1 MSLVSI
7 HSNERRKMED
17 IIKVCAL
24 GGLDENG
31 RDCYVIEINNDIF
44 VLDAGLA
51 LPDKTIPGV
60 DYLLANAAYIINN
73 KDRVRAYIMTHAHD
87 ENMGAL
93 KYFYDD
99 APAPII
105 CTRFTK
111 HVIETQFNFNKIN
124 MPLDFHVIP
133 PSCELVIAGRK
144 FHFFQTSHNAAYS
157 FGVAI
162 ETSKGN
168 IVYTSDFIVDY
179 SVKNPAYI
187 FDLKALS
194 VLSEKPTFLLMSESK
209 GATGEGYCAPRHRVT
224 PLIEKYFKNANKR
237 IFIDCFWQNFI
248 RISEII
254 DLCIE
259 NNKKIFFYNDFT
271 RQIMKMLMEFDPNRI
286 PQSLI
291 VNKEDLLR
299 VREQELVILML
310 GEGEELYQEL
320 IKIADGTNEDKRI
333 RLNKRDIFINAALAT
348 PTLETIATRSIDYL
362 YRTGCEVVW
371 IKKNQITAMHP
382 RQDDLKFFLSVLK
395 PRYYLPVRGNFIN
408 LMANAKLALSMGI
421 GLNHTNVFILDN
433 GMQLCFNEMG
443 RPSIVPN
450 NPAIMPTHPILVD
463 GRGVSTSVSENII
476 ADRRQLSVD
485 GVVVIALTVSLS
497 EKRIVAGPDC
507 QMRGFVYV
515 KEAEPLLKSIANIFV
530 DEIMTALSVDKTDFE
545 EVKTNAQERIHR
557 FIKRENGREP
567 MIIPIVVVK
576 D

>member
-1 MSLVSI
+1 
-7 HSNERRKMED
+7 MED
-17 IIKVCAL
+17 IIKVSAL

-44 VLDAGLA
+44 VIDAGLA

-60 DYLLANAAYIINN
+60 DYLLANAQYLINN
-73 KDRVRAYIMTHAHD
+73 KDRIRAYIMTHAHD

-99 APAPII
+99 APAPIY

-111 HVIETQFNFNKIN
+111 HVIETQFNFNTLRI
-124 MPLDFHVIP
+124 PLEFEVVP
-133 PSCELVIAGRK
+133 PSSSQKIAGRNV
-144 FHFFQTSHNAAYS
+144 HFFQTSHNAAYS

-162 ETSKGN
+162 ETTKGN
-168 IVYTSDFIVDY
+168 IVFTSDFIVDY
-179 SVKNPAYI
+179 SVKTPAYI
-187 FDLKALS
+187 FDMKALS
-194 VLSEKPTFLLMSESK
+194 ILSEKPTFLLMSESK
-209 GATGEGYCAPRHRVT
+209 GANYEGYCSPRHRVT
-224 PLIEKYFKNANKR
+224 PLIEKYFKTNRR
-237 IFIDCFWQNFI
+237 IFIDCFWQNFF

-259 NNKKIFFYNDFT
+259 NNKKLFFYNDFT
-271 RQIMKMLMEFDPNRI
+271 RRIMKMLMDFNPTRL
-286 PQSLI
+286 PAS
-291 VNKEDLLR
+291 VVVGKEDLLR

-310 GEGEELYQEL
+310 GRGEELYQEL
-320 IKIADGTNEDKRI
+320 INIADGTNEDKRV
-333 RLNKRDIFINAALAT
+333 RLNHRDIFINAALPT

-362 YRTGCEVVW
+362 YRTGADVVW

-433 GMQLCFNEMG
+433 GMQLCFNELG
-443 RPSIVPN
+443 RPSILPN

-463 GRGVSTSVSENII
+463 GSGVSTNVAENIVN
-476 ADRRQLSVD
+476 DRRQLSVD
-485 GVVVIALTVSLS
+485 GVVVIAVTVSLT
-497 EKRIVAGPDC
+497 EKRIIAGPDC

-530 DEIMTALSVDKTDFE
+530 DEVTTALSVNNINLED
-545 EVKTNAQERIHR
+545 VKANAQERIRR

-567 MIIPIVVVK
+567 MIIPIIVTK
-576 D
+576 

>member
-1 MSLVSI
+1 
-7 HSNERRKMED
+7 MED
-17 IIKVCAL
+17 IIKVSAL

-44 VLDAGLA
+44 VIDAGLA

-60 DYLLANAAYIINN
+60 DYLLANAQYLINN
-73 KDRVRAYIMTHAHD
+73 KDRVKAYIMTHAHD

-111 HVIETQFNFNKIN
+111 HVIETQFNFNTLRI
-124 MPLDFHVIP
+124 PLEFKVIP
-133 PSCELVIAGRK
+133 PTSALEIAGRK

-179 SVKNPAYI
+179 SVKTPAYI
-187 FDLKALS
+187 FDMKALS
-194 VLSEKPTFLLMSESK
+194 VLSERPTFLLMSESK
-209 GATGEGYCAPRHRVT
+209 GANHEGYCSPHHRVT
-224 PLIEKYFKNANKR
+224 PLIEKYFSNANKR
-237 IFIDCFWQNFI
+237 IFIDCFWQNFF

-271 RQIMKMLMEFDPNRI
+271 RTIMKMLMEFNPSRI
-286 PQSLI
+286 PVDII
-291 VNKEDLLR
+291 VSKEDLLR

-310 GEGEELYQEL
+310 GKGEELYQEL
-320 IKIADGTNEDKRI
+320 IRVVDGTNEDKRI
-333 RLNKRDIFINAALAT
+333 RLTKRDIFINAGLPT

-362 YRTGCEVVW
+362 YRTGAEVVW

-433 GMQLCFNEMG
+433 GMQLCFNELG
-443 RPSIVPN
+443 RPSILPN

-463 GRGVSTSVSENII
+463 GSGVSTNVAENIVN
-476 ADRRQLSVD
+476 DRRQLSVD
-485 GVVVIALTVSLS
+485 GVVVIAVTVSLE
-497 EKRIVAGPDC
+497 EKRIIAGPDC

-515 KEAEPLLKSIANIFV
+515 KEAEPLLKSVANIFV
-530 DEIMTALSVDKTDFE
+530 DEVTTALSVNNTNFE
-545 EVKTNAQERIHR
+545 EIKANAQERIRR

-567 MIIPIVVVK
+567 MIIPIIVTR
-576 D
+576 

>member
-1 MSLVSI
+1 
-7 HSNERRKMED
+7 MED
-17 IIKVCAL
+17 IIKVSAL

-44 VLDAGLA
+44 VIDAGLA

-60 DYLLANAAYIINN
+60 DYLLANAQYLINN

-99 APAPII
+99 APAPIY

-111 HVIETQFNFNKIN
+111 HVIETQFNFNELRI
-124 MPLDFHVIP
+124 PLEFKVVP
-133 PSCELVIAGRK
+133 PTSNVEIAGRK
-144 FHFFQTSHNAAYS
+144 VHFFQTSHNAAYS

-179 SVKNPAYI
+179 SVKTPAYI
-187 FDLKALS
+187 FDIKALS
-194 VLSEKPTFLLMSESK
+194 ILSEKPTFLLMSESK
-209 GATGEGYCAPRHRVT
+209 GANQEGYCAPRHRVT
-224 PLIEKYFKNANKR
+224 PLIERYFSSANKR
-237 IFIDCFWQNFI
+237 IFIDCFWQNFF

-271 RQIMKMLMEFDPNRI
+271 RTIMKMLMEFNPNRV
-286 PQSLI
+286 PQSI
-291 VNKEDLLR
+291 VVNKEDLLR

-310 GEGEELYQEL
+310 GRGEDLYEEL

-333 RLNKRDIFINAALAT
+333 RLNKRDIFINAGLPT
-348 PTLETIATRSIDYL
+348 PTLETVATRSIDYL
-362 YRTGCEVVW
+362 YRTGAEVVW

-395 PRYYLPVRGNFIN
+395 PRYYLPVRGNFVN

-433 GMQLCFNEMG
+433 GMQLCFNELG

-450 NPAIMPTHPILVD
+450 NPATMPTHPILVD
-463 GRGVSTSVSENII
+463 GSGVSTSVAENIVD
-476 ADRRQLSVD
+476 DRRQLSVD
-485 GVVVIALTVSLS
+485 GVVVIALTVSVA
-497 EKRIVAGPDC
+497 EKRIIAGPDC

-530 DEIMTALSVDKTDFE
+530 DEVTTALSVNKTNFE
-545 EVKTNAQERIHR
+545 EIKATAQERIRR

-567 MIIPIVVVK
+567 MIIPIIVEK
-576 D
+576 

>member
-1 MSLVSI
+1 
-7 HSNERRKMED
+7 MED
-17 IIKVCAL
+17 IIKVSAL

-44 VLDAGLA
+44 VIDAGLA

-60 DYLLANAAYIINN
+60 DYLLANAQYLINN
-73 KDRVRAYIMTHAHD
+73 KDRVKAYIMTHAHD

-111 HVIETQFNFNKIN
+111 HVIETQFNFNTLRI
-124 MPLDFHVIP
+124 PLEFKVIP
-133 PSCELVIAGRK
+133 PTSALEIAGRK

-179 SVKNPAYI
+179 SVKIPAYI
-187 FDLKALS
+187 FDMKALS
-194 VLSEKPTFLLMSESK
+194 VLSERPTFLLMSESK
-209 GATGEGYCAPRHRVT
+209 GANHEGYCSPHHRVT
-224 PLIEKYFKNANKR
+224 PLIEKYFSNANKR
-237 IFIDCFWQNFI
+237 IFIDCFWQNFF

-271 RQIMKMLMEFDPNRI
+271 RTIMKMLMEFNPSRI
-286 PQSLI
+286 PVDMI
-291 VNKEDLLR
+291 VGKEDLLR

-310 GEGEELYQEL
+310 GKGEELYQEL
-320 IKIADGTNEDKRI
+320 IRVVDGTNEDKRI
-333 RLNKRDIFINAALAT
+333 RLTKRDIFINAGLPT

-362 YRTGCEVVW
+362 YRTGAEVVW

-433 GMQLCFNEMG
+433 GMQLCFNELG
-443 RPSIVPN
+443 RPSILPN

-463 GRGVSTSVSENII
+463 GSGVSTNVAENIVN
-476 ADRRQLSVD
+476 DRRQLSVD
-485 GVVVIALTVSLS
+485 GVVVIAVTVSLE
-497 EKRIVAGPDC
+497 EKRIIAGPDC

-515 KEAEPLLKSIANIFV
+515 KEAEPLLKSVANIFV
-530 DEIMTALSVDKTDFE
+530 DEVTTALSVNNTNFE
-545 EVKTNAQERIHR
+545 EIKANAQERIHR

-567 MIIPIVVVK
+567 MIIPIIVTR
-576 D
+576 

>member
-1 MSLVSI
+1 
-7 HSNERRKMED
+7 MED
-17 IIKVCAL
+17 IIKVSAL

-44 VLDAGLA
+44 VIDAGLA

-60 DYLLANAAYIINN
+60 DYLLANAQYLINN
-73 KDRVRAYIMTHAHD
+73 KDRVKAYIMTHAHD

-111 HVIETQFNFNKIN
+111 HVIETQFNFNTLRI
-124 MPLDFHVIP
+124 PLEFKVIP
-133 PSCELVIAGRK
+133 PTSALEIAGRK

-179 SVKNPAYI
+179 SVKIPAYI
-187 FDLKALS
+187 FDMKALS
-194 VLSEKPTFLLMSESK
+194 VLSERPTFLLMSESK
-209 GATGEGYCAPRHRVT
+209 GANHEGYCSPHHRVT
-224 PLIEKYFKNANKR
+224 PLIEKYFSNANKR
-237 IFIDCFWQNFI
+237 IFIDCFWQNFF

-271 RQIMKMLMEFDPNRI
+271 RTIMKMLMEFNPSRI
-286 PQSLI
+286 P
-291 VNKEDLLR
+291 VDMVVGKEDLLR

-310 GEGEELYQEL
+310 GKGEELYQEL
-320 IKIADGTNEDKRI
+320 IRVVDGTNEDKRI
-333 RLNKRDIFINAALAT
+333 RLTKRDIFINAGLPT

-362 YRTGCEVVW
+362 YRTGAEVVW

-433 GMQLCFNEMG
+433 GMQLCFNELG
-443 RPSIVPN
+443 RPSILPN

-463 GRGVSTSVSENII
+463 GSGVSTNVAENIVN
-476 ADRRQLSVD
+476 DRRQLSVD
-485 GVVVIALTVSLS
+485 GVVVIAVTVSLE
-497 EKRIVAGPDC
+497 EKRIIAGPDC

-515 KEAEPLLKSIANIFV
+515 KEAEPLLKSVANIFV
-530 DEIMTALSVDKTDFE
+530 DEVTTALSVNNTDFE
-545 EVKTNAQERIHR
+545 EIKANAQERIRR

-567 MIIPIVVVK
+567 MIIPIIVTR
-576 D
+576 

>member
-1 MSLVSI
+1 
-7 HSNERRKMED
+7 MED
-17 IIKVCAL
+17 IIRVSAL

-31 RDCYVIEINNDIF
+31 RDCYVIEINQDIF

-60 DYLLANAAYIINN
+60 DYLLANAQYIINN

-99 APAPII
+99 APAPIY
-105 CTRFTK
+105 CTSFTK
-111 HVIETQFNFNKIN
+111 HVIETQFNFHKLKLA
-124 MPLDFHVIP
+124 LDFHIIP
-133 PSCELVIAGRK
+133 PTSDLVIAGRK
-144 FHFFQTSHNAAYS
+144 FHFFQTCHNAAYS

-179 SVKNPAYI
+179 SVKYPGYI
-187 FDLKALS
+187 FDIKALS
-194 VLSEKPTFLLMSESK
+194 ALSEKPTFLLMSESK
-209 GATGEGYCAPRHRVT
+209 GATHEGYCSPRHRVY
-224 PLIEKYFKNANKR
+224 PLIEKYFKENRR
-237 IFIDCFWQNFI
+237 IFVDCFWQNFF

-254 DLCIE
+254 NLCIE
-259 NNKKIFFYNDFT
+259 NNKKLFFYNDFT
-271 RQIMKMLMEFDPNRI
+271 RNIMQGLMSFDPSRI
-286 PQSLI
+286 PQSMI

-310 GEGEELYQEL
+310 GDGEELYEEL
-320 IKIADGTNEDKRI
+320 IKIADGNNEDKRI
-333 RLNKRDIFINAALAT
+333 HLNKRDIFINAALAT

-362 YRTGCEVVW
+362 YRTGADVVW
-371 IKKNQITAMHP
+371 IKKNQLTAMHP
-382 RQDDLKFFLSVLK
+382 SQDDLKFFLSVLK
-395 PRYYLPVRGNFIN
+395 PKYYLPVRGNFIN

-433 GMQLCFNEMG
+433 GMQLVFNETG
-443 RPSIVPN
+443 RPSILPN
-450 NPAIMPTHPILVD
+450 NPGIMPTHPILVD
-463 GRGVSTSVSENII
+463 GRGLSTNVSENII
-476 ADRRQLSVD
+476 SDRRQLSVD

-497 EKRIVAGPDC
+497 EKRVIAGPDC

-530 DEIMTALSVDKTDFE
+530 DEIVTALSIDNHNFD
-545 EVKTNAQERIHR
+545 EVKANAQERIRR

-567 MIIPIVVVK
+567 MIIPIIVVK
-576 D
+576 E

>member
-1 MSLVSI
+1 
-7 HSNERRKMED
+7 MED
-17 IIKVCAL
+17 IIKVSAL

-44 VLDAGLA
+44 VIDAGLA

-60 DYLLANAAYIINN
+60 DYLLANAQYLINN
-73 KDRVRAYIMTHAHD
+73 KDRVKAYIMTHAHD

-111 HVIETQFNFNKIN
+111 HVIETQFNFNTLRI
-124 MPLDFHVIP
+124 PLEFKVIP
-133 PSCELVIAGRK
+133 PTSALEIAGRK

-179 SVKNPAYI
+179 SVKIPAYI
-187 FDLKALS
+187 FDMKALS
-194 VLSEKPTFLLMSESK
+194 VLSERPTFLLMSESK
-209 GATGEGYCAPRHRVT
+209 GANHEGYCSPHHRVT
-224 PLIEKYFKNANKR
+224 PLIEKYFSNANKR
-237 IFIDCFWQNFI
+237 IFIDCFWQNFF

-271 RQIMKMLMEFDPNRI
+271 RTIMKMLMEFNPSRI
-286 PQSLI
+286 P
-291 VNKEDLLR
+291 VDMVVGKEDLLR

-310 GEGEELYQEL
+310 GKGEELYQEL
-320 IKIADGTNEDKRI
+320 IRVVDGTNEDKRI
-333 RLNKRDIFINAALAT
+333 RLTKRDIFINAGLPT

-362 YRTGCEVVW
+362 YRTGAEVVW

-433 GMQLCFNEMG
+433 GMQLCFNELG
-443 RPSIVPN
+443 RPSILPN

-463 GRGVSTSVSENII
+463 GSGVSTNVAENIVN
-476 ADRRQLSVD
+476 DRRQLSVD
-485 GVVVIALTVSLS
+485 GVVVIAVTVSIE
-497 EKRIVAGPDC
+497 EKRIIAGPDC

-515 KEAEPLLKSIANIFV
+515 KEAEPLLKSVANIFV
-530 DEIMTALSVDKTDFE
+530 DEVTTALSVNNTDFE
-545 EVKTNAQERIHR
+545 EIKANAQERIRR

-567 MIIPIVVVK
+567 MIIPIIVTR
-576 D
+576 

>member
-1 MSLVSI
+1 
-7 HSNERRKMED
+7 MED
-17 IIKVCAL
+17 IIKVSAL

-44 VLDAGLA
+44 VIDAGLA

-60 DYLLANAAYIINN
+60 DYLLANAQYLISN
-73 KDRVRAYIMTHAHD
+73 KDRIRAYIMTHAHD

-99 APAPII
+99 APAPIY

-111 HVIETQFNFNKIN
+111 HVIETQFNFNELRI
-124 MPLDFHVIP
+124 PLDFEVVP
-133 PSCELVIAGRK
+133 PTSSQKIAGRNV
-144 FHFFQTSHNAAYS
+144 HFFQTSHNAAYS

-168 IVYTSDFIVDY
+168 IVFTSDFIVDY
-179 SVKNPAYI
+179 SVKTPAYI
-187 FDLKALS
+187 FDMKALS
-194 VLSEKPTFLLMSESK
+194 ILSEKPTFLLMSESK
-209 GATGEGYCAPRHRVT
+209 GANYEGYCSPRHRVI
-224 PLIEKYFKNANKR
+224 PLIERYFKTNRR
-237 IFIDCFWQNFI
+237 IFINCFWQNFF

-271 RQIMKMLMEFDPNRI
+271 RQIMKMLMDFNPTRI
-286 PQSLI
+286 PSSII

-310 GEGEELYQEL
+310 GRGEEIYKEL
-320 IKIADGTNEDKRI
+320 VNIADGTGEDKRV
-333 RLNKRDIFINAALAT
+333 RLNHRDIFINAALPT

-362 YRTGCEVVW
+362 YRTGADVVW

-433 GMQLCFNEMG
+433 GMQLCFNELG
-443 RPSIVPN
+443 RPSILPN

-463 GRGVSTSVSENII
+463 GSGVSTNVAENIVN
-476 ADRRQLSVD
+476 DRRQLSVD
-485 GVVVIALTVSLS
+485 GVVVIAVTVNVE
-497 EKRIVAGPDC
+497 EKRIIAGPDC

-530 DEIMTALSVDKTDFE
+530 DEVTTALSVNNIDFE
-545 EVKTNAQERIHR
+545 NIKATAQERIRR

-567 MIIPIVVVK
+567 MIIPIIVTK
-576 D
+576 

>member
-1 MSLVSI
+1 
-7 HSNERRKMED
+7 MED
-17 IIKVCAL
+17 IIKVSAL

-44 VLDAGLA
+44 VIDAGLA

-60 DYLLANAAYIINN
+60 DYLLANAQYLINN
-73 KDRVRAYIMTHAHD
+73 KDRIRAYIMTHAHD

-99 APAPII
+99 APAPIY

-111 HVIETQFNFNKIN
+111 HVIETQFNFNALRI
-124 MPLDFHVIP
+124 PLDFEVVP
-133 PSCELVIAGRK
+133 PTSSQKIAGRNV
-144 FHFFQTSHNAAYS
+144 HFFQTSHNAAYS

-162 ETSKGN
+162 ETTKGN
-168 IVYTSDFIVDY
+168 IVFTSDFIVDY
-179 SVKNPAYI
+179 SVKTPAYI
-187 FDLKALS
+187 FDMKALS
-194 VLSEKPTFLLMSESK
+194 ILSEKPTFLLMSESK
-209 GATGEGYCAPRHRVT
+209 GANYEGYCSPRHRVI
-224 PLIEKYFKNANKR
+224 PLIERYFKTNRR
-237 IFIDCFWQNFI
+237 IFIDCFWQNFF

-254 DLCIE
+254 DLCLE

-271 RQIMKMLMEFDPNRI
+271 RRIMKMLMDFNPTRI
-286 PQSLI
+286 PQSI
-291 VNKEDLLR
+291 VVSKEDLLR

-310 GEGEELYQEL
+310 GRGEELYKEL
-320 IKIADGTNEDKRI
+320 MYIADGTGEDKRV
-333 RLNKRDIFINAALAT
+333 RLNHRDIFINAALPT

-362 YRTGCEVVW
+362 YRTGADVVW

-395 PRYYLPVRGNFIN
+395 PRYYLPVRGNYIN

-433 GMQLCFNEMG
+433 GMQLCFNELG
-443 RPSIVPN
+443 RPSILPN
-450 NPAIMPTHPILVD
+450 NPATMPTHPILVD
-463 GRGVSTSVSENII
+463 GSGVSTNVAENIVN
-476 ADRRQLSVD
+476 DRRQLSVD
-485 GVVVIALTVSLS
+485 GVVVIAVTVSET
-497 EKRIVAGPDC
+497 EKRIIAGPDC

-530 DEIMTALSVDKTDFE
+530 DEVTTALSVNNVNFE
-545 EVKTNAQERIHR
+545 NVKASAQERIRR

-567 MIIPIVVVK
+567 MIIPIIVTK
-576 D
+576 

>member
-1 MSLVSI
+1 
-7 HSNERRKMED
+7 MED
-17 IIKVCAL
+17 IIKVSAL

-44 VLDAGLA
+44 VIDAGLA

-60 DYLLANAAYIINN
+60 DYLLANAQYLINN
-73 KDRVRAYIMTHAHD
+73 KDRVKAYIMTHAHD

-99 APAPII
+99 APAPIY

-111 HVIETQFNFNKIN
+111 HVIETQFNFNTLRI
-124 MPLDFHVIP
+124 PLDFKVVDPTSEVI
-133 PSCELVIAGRK
+133 IAGRK
-144 FHFFQTSHNAAYS
+144 IHFFQTSHNAAYS

-162 ETSKGN
+162 ETSRGN

-179 SVKNPAYI
+179 SVKTPAYI

-209 GATGEGYCAPRHRVT
+209 GANQEGYCSPRHRVK
-224 PLIEKYFKNANKR
+224 PLIEKYFSNANKR
-237 IFIDCFWQNFI
+237 IFIDCFWQNFF

-259 NNKKIFFYNDFT
+259 NNKKLFFYNDFT
-271 RQIMKMLMEFDPNRI
+271 RTIMKMLMDFNPNRI
-286 PQSLI
+286 PTNI
-291 VNKEDLLR
+291 VVNKEDLLR
-299 VREQELVILML
+299 VREQELVVLML
-310 GEGEELYQEL
+310 GRGEELYQEL
-320 IKIADGTNEDKRI
+320 IHIADGTNEDKRI
-333 RLNKRDIFINAALAT
+333 RLNKRDIFINVALPT

-362 YRTGCEVVW
+362 YRTGAEVIW

-433 GMQLCFNEMG
+433 GMQLCFNELG
-443 RPSIVPN
+443 RPSILPN

-463 GRGVSTSVSENII
+463 GSGVSTSVSENIVN
-476 ADRRQLSVD
+476 DRRQLSVD
-485 GVVVIALTVSLS
+485 GVVVIALTVSLE
-497 EKRIVAGPDC
+497 EKRIIAGPDC

-515 KEAEPLLKSIANIFV
+515 KEAEPLLKSVANIFV
-530 DEIMTALSVDKTDFE
+530 DEVTTALSVDNTNFE
-545 EVKTNAQERIHR
+545 EIKANAQERIRR

-567 MIIPIVVVK
+567 MIIPIIVTQ
-576 D
+576 

>member
-1 MSLVSI
+1 
-7 HSNERRKMED
+7 MED
-17 IIKVCAL
+17 IIKVSAL

-44 VLDAGLA
+44 VIDAGLA

-60 DYLLANAAYIINN
+60 DYLLANAQYLINN
-73 KDRVRAYIMTHAHD
+73 KDRVKAYIMTHAHD

-111 HVIETQFNFNKIN
+111 HVIETQFNFNTLRI
-124 MPLDFHVIP
+124 PLEFKVIP
-133 PSCELVIAGRK
+133 PTSALEIAGRK

-179 SVKNPAYI
+179 SVKIPAYI
-187 FDLKALS
+187 FDMKALS
-194 VLSEKPTFLLMSESK
+194 VLSERPTFLLMSESK
-209 GATGEGYCAPRHRVT
+209 GANHEGYCSPHHRVT
-224 PLIEKYFKNANKR
+224 PLIEKYFSNANKR
-237 IFIDCFWQNFI
+237 IFIDCFWQNFF

-271 RQIMKMLMEFDPNRI
+271 RTIMKMLMEFNPSRI
-286 PQSLI
+286 PVDMI
-291 VNKEDLLR
+291 VGKEDLLR

-310 GEGEELYQEL
+310 GKGEELYQEL
-320 IKIADGTNEDKRI
+320 IRVVDGTNEDKRI
-333 RLNKRDIFINAALAT
+333 RLTKRDIFINAGLPT

-362 YRTGCEVVW
+362 YRTGAEVVW

-433 GMQLCFNEMG
+433 GMQLCFNELG
-443 RPSIVPN
+443 RPSILPN

-463 GRGVSTSVSENII
+463 GSGVSTNVAENIVN
-476 ADRRQLSVD
+476 DRRQLSVD
-485 GVVVIALTVSLS
+485 GVVVIAVTISIE
-497 EKRIVAGPDC
+497 EKRIIAGPDC

-515 KEAEPLLKSIANIFV
+515 KEAEPLLKSVANIFV
-530 DEIMTALSVDKTDFE
+530 DEVTTALSVNNTDFE
-545 EVKTNAQERIHR
+545 EIKANAQERIRR

-567 MIIPIVVVK
+567 MIIPIIVTR
-576 D
+576 

>member
-1 MSLVSI
+1 
-7 HSNERRKMED
+7 MED
-17 IIKVCAL
+17 IIKVSAL

-44 VLDAGLA
+44 VIDAGLA

-60 DYLLANAAYIINN
+60 DYLLANAQYLINN
-73 KDRVRAYIMTHAHD
+73 KDRVKAYIMTHAHD

-111 HVIETQFNFNKIN
+111 HVIETQFNFNTLRI
-124 MPLDFHVIP
+124 PLEFKVIP
-133 PSCELVIAGRK
+133 PTSALEIAGRK

-179 SVKNPAYI
+179 SVKIPAYI
-187 FDLKALS
+187 FDMKALS
-194 VLSEKPTFLLMSESK
+194 VLSERPTFLLMSESK
-209 GATGEGYCAPRHRVT
+209 GANHEGYCSPHHRVT
-224 PLIEKYFKNANKR
+224 PLIEKYFSNANKR
-237 IFIDCFWQNFI
+237 IFIDCFWQNFF

-271 RQIMKMLMEFDPNRI
+271 RTIMKMLMEFNPSRI
-286 PQSLI
+286 PVDII
-291 VNKEDLLR
+291 VGKEDLLR

-310 GEGEELYQEL
+310 GKGEELYQEL
-320 IKIADGTNEDKRI
+320 IRVVDGTNEDKRI
-333 RLNKRDIFINAALAT
+333 RLTKRDIFINAGLPT

-362 YRTGCEVVW
+362 YRTGAEVVW

-433 GMQLCFNEMG
+433 GMQLCFNELG
-443 RPSIVPN
+443 RPSILPN

-463 GRGVSTSVSENII
+463 GSGVSTNVAENIVN
-476 ADRRQLSVD
+476 DRRQLSVD
-485 GVVVIALTVSLS
+485 GVVVIAVTVSLE
-497 EKRIVAGPDC
+497 EKRIIAGPDC

-515 KEAEPLLKSIANIFV
+515 KEAEPLLKSVANIFV
-530 DEIMTALSVDKTDFE
+530 DEVTTALSVNNTDFE
-545 EVKTNAQERIHR
+545 EIKANAQERIRR

-567 MIIPIVVVK
+567 MIIPIIVTR
-576 D
+576 

>member
-1 MSLVSI
+1 
-7 HSNERRKMED
+7 MED
-17 IIKVCAL
+17 IIKVSAL

-44 VLDAGLA
+44 VIDAGLA

-60 DYLLANAAYIINN
+60 DYLLANAQYLINN
-73 KDRVRAYIMTHAHD
+73 KDRIRAYIMTHAHD

-99 APAPII
+99 APAPIY

-111 HVIETQFNFNKIN
+111 HVIETQFNFNALRI
-124 MPLDFHVIP
+124 PLEFEVVP
-133 PSCELVIAGRK
+133 PTSSQKIAGRNV
-144 FHFFQTSHNAAYS
+144 HFFQTSHNAAYS

-162 ETSKGN
+162 ETTKGN
-168 IVYTSDFIVDY
+168 IVFTSDFIVDY
-179 SVKNPAYI
+179 SVKTPAYI
-187 FDLKALS
+187 FDMKALS
-194 VLSEKPTFLLMSESK
+194 ILSEKPTFLLMSESK
-209 GATGEGYCAPRHRVT
+209 GANYEGYCSPRHRVI
-224 PLIEKYFKNANKR
+224 PLIERYFKTNRR
-237 IFIDCFWQNFI
+237 IFIDCFWQNFF

-254 DLCIE
+254 DLCLE

-271 RQIMKMLMEFDPNRI
+271 RRIMKMLMDFNPTRI
-286 PQSLI
+286 PQSI
-291 VNKEDLLR
+291 VVGKEDLLR

-310 GEGEELYQEL
+310 GQGEELYKEL
-320 IKIADGTNEDKRI
+320 VNIADGNGEDKRV
-333 RLNKRDIFINAALAT
+333 RFNHRDIFINAALPT

-362 YRTGCEVVW
+362 YRTGAEVVW

-421 GLNHTNVFILDN
+421 GLNHTDVFILDN
-433 GMQLCFNEMG
+433 GMQLCFNELG
-443 RPSIVPN
+443 RPSILPN
-450 NPAIMPTHPILVD
+450 NPATMPTHPILVD
-463 GRGVSTSVSENII
+463 GSGVSTNVAENIVN
-476 ADRRQLSVD
+476 DRRQLSVD
-485 GVVVIALTVSLS
+485 GVVVIAVTVSEA
-497 EKRIVAGPDC
+497 EKRIIAGPDC

-530 DEIMTALSVDKTDFE
+530 DEVTTALSVNNVNFE
-545 EVKTNAQERIHR
+545 NVKATAQERIRR

-567 MIIPIVVVK
+567 MIIPIIVTK
-576 D
+576 

>member
-1 MSLVSI
+1 
-7 HSNERRKMED
+7 MED
-17 IIKVCAL
+17 IIKVSAL

-44 VLDAGLA
+44 VIDAGLA

-60 DYLLANAAYIINN
+60 DYLLANAQYLINN
-73 KDRVRAYIMTHAHD
+73 KDRVKAYIMTHAHD

-111 HVIETQFNFNKIN
+111 HVIETQFNFNTLRI
-124 MPLDFHVIP
+124 PLEFKVIP
-133 PSCELVIAGRK
+133 PTSALEIAGRK

-179 SVKNPAYI
+179 SVKIPAYI
-187 FDLKALS
+187 FDMKALS
-194 VLSEKPTFLLMSESK
+194 VLSERPTFLLMSESK
-209 GATGEGYCAPRHRVT
+209 GANHEGYCSPHHRVT
-224 PLIEKYFKNANKR
+224 PLIEKYFRNANKR
-237 IFIDCFWQNFI
+237 IFIDCFWQNFF

-271 RQIMKMLMEFDPNRI
+271 RTIMKMLMEFNPSRI
-286 PQSLI
+286 PVDII
-291 VNKEDLLR
+291 VGKEDLLR

-310 GEGEELYQEL
+310 GKGEELYQEL
-320 IKIADGTNEDKRI
+320 IRVVDGTNEDKRI
-333 RLNKRDIFINAALAT
+333 RLTKRDIFINAGLPT

-362 YRTGCEVVW
+362 YRTGAEVVW

-433 GMQLCFNEMG
+433 GMQLCFNELG
-443 RPSIVPN
+443 RPSILPN

-463 GRGVSTSVSENII
+463 GSGVSTNVAENIVN
-476 ADRRQLSVD
+476 DRRQLSVD
-485 GVVVIALTVSLS
+485 GVVVIAVTVSLE
-497 EKRIVAGPDC
+497 EKRIIAGPDC

-515 KEAEPLLKSIANIFV
+515 KEAEPLLKSVANIFV
-530 DEIMTALSVDKTDFE
+530 DEVTTALSVNNTDFE
-545 EVKTNAQERIHR
+545 EIKANAQERIRR

-567 MIIPIVVVK
+567 MIIPIIVTR
-576 D
+576 

>member
-1 MSLVSI
+1 
-7 HSNERRKMED
+7 MED

-60 DYLLANAAYIINN
+60 DFLLTNAYYIISN
-73 KDRVRAYIMTHAHD
+73 KDRVKAYIITHAHD

-111 HVIETQFNFNKIN
+111 HIIETQFNFNKLQGT
-124 MPLDFHVIP
+124 LDFRVIP
-133 PSCELVIAGRK
+133 PSCDLEIAERK

-162 ETSKGN
+162 ETSRGN

-187 FDLKALS
+187 FDLKALAE
-194 VLSEKPTFLLMSESK
+194 LSEKPTFLLMSESK
-209 GATGEGYCAPRHRVT
+209 GANYEGYCAPRHKVT
-224 PLIEKYFKNANKR
+224 PLIEKYFKANRR
-237 IFIDCFWQNFI
+237 IFIDCFWQNSI
-248 RISEII
+248 RISEIL

-259 NNKKIFFYNDFT
+259 NNKKIYFYNDFT
-271 RQIMKMLMEFDPNRI
+271 NHIMRGLMEFDKNRI
-286 PQSLI
+286 PPSI
-291 VNKEDLLR
+291 IINKEDLLR

-310 GEGEELYQEL
+310 GDGEELYQEL

-348 PTLETIATRSIDYL
+348 PTLETIATRSVDNL
-362 YRTGCEVVW
+362 YRTGSEVIW
-371 IKKNQITAMHP
+371 LKKNQITAMHP

-395 PRYYLPVRGNFIN
+395 PKYYLPVRGNFIN

-433 GMQLCFNEMG
+433 GMQLCFNEVG
-443 RPSIVPN
+443 RPSILPN

-463 GRGVSTSVSENII
+463 GRGVSTSVSENIVS
-476 ADRRQLSVD
+476 DRRQLSVD

-497 EKRIVAGPDC
+497 EKRIIAGPDC

-530 DEIMTALSVDKTDFE
+530 EEITLALSLEKKDFE
-545 EVKTNAQERIHR
+545 EAKSNAQERIRR

-567 MIIPIVVVK
+567 MIIPIIVVK
-576 D
+576 E

>member
-1 MSLVSI
+1 
-7 HSNERRKMED
+7 MED
-17 IIKVCAL
+17 IIKVSAL

-44 VLDAGLA
+44 VIDAGLA

-60 DYLLANAAYIINN
+60 DYLLANAQYLISN
-73 KDRVRAYIMTHAHD
+73 KDRVKAYIMTHAHD

-99 APAPII
+99 APAPIY

-111 HVIETQFNFNKIN
+111 HVIETQFNFNTLRI
-124 MPLDFHVIP
+124 PLQFKVIDP
-133 PSCELVIAGRK
+133 TSEVVIAGRK
-144 FHFFQTSHNAAYS
+144 IHFFQTSHNAAFS

-162 ETSKGN
+162 ETSRGN

-179 SVKNPAYI
+179 SVKTPAYI

-194 VLSEKPTFLLMSESK
+194 ALSEKPTFLLMSESK
-209 GATGEGYCAPRHRVT
+209 GANQEGYCSPRHRVK
-224 PLIEKYFKNANKR
+224 PLIEKYFSNANKR
-237 IFIDCFWQNFI
+237 IFIDCFWQNFF

-259 NNKKIFFYNDFT
+259 NNKKLFFYNDFT
-271 RQIMKMLMEFDPNRI
+271 RTIMKMLMDFNPNRI
-286 PQSLI
+286 PQSMI

-310 GEGEELYQEL
+310 GQGDELYEEL
-320 IKIADGTNEDKRI
+320 IKIADGTNEDKRV
-333 RLNKRDIFINAALAT
+333 RLNKRDIFINVALPT

-362 YRTGCEVVW
+362 YRTGAEVVW

-395 PRYYLPVRGNFIN
+395 PRYYLPVRGNYVN

-433 GMQLCFNEMG
+433 GMQLCFNELG
-443 RPSIVPN
+443 RPSILPN

-463 GRGVSTSVSENII
+463 GSGVSTSVSENIVN
-476 ADRRQLSVD
+476 DRRQLSVD
-485 GVVVIALTVSLS
+485 GVVVIALTVSVE
-497 EKRIVAGPDC
+497 EKRIIAGPDC

-530 DEIMTALSVDKTDFE
+530 DEVTTALSVNNTNFE
-545 EVKTNAQERIHR
+545 EVKANAQERIRR

-567 MIIPIVVVK
+567 MIVPIIVAR
-576 D
+576 

>member
-1 MSLVSI
+1 
-7 HSNERRKMED
+7 MED
-17 IIKVCAL
+17 IIKVSAL

-44 VLDAGLA
+44 VIDAGLA

-60 DYLLANAAYIINN
+60 DYLLAHAQYLINN
-73 KDRVRAYIMTHAHD
+73 KDRVKAYIMTHAHD

-111 HVIETQFNFNKIN
+111 HVIETQFNFNTLRI
-124 MPLDFHVIP
+124 PLDFKVIP
-133 PSCELVIAGRK
+133 PTSALEIAGRK

-179 SVKNPAYI
+179 SVKIPAYI
-187 FDLKALS
+187 FDMKALS
-194 VLSEKPTFLLMSESK
+194 VLSERPTFLLMSESK
-209 GATGEGYCAPRHRVT
+209 GANHEGYCSPHHRVT
-224 PLIEKYFKNANKR
+224 PLIEKYFSNANKR
-237 IFIDCFWQNFI
+237 IFIDCFWQNFF

-271 RQIMKMLMEFDPNRI
+271 RTIMKMLMEFNPSRI
-286 PQSLI
+286 P
-291 VNKEDLLR
+291 VDMVVGKEDLLR

-310 GEGEELYQEL
+310 GKGEELYQEL
-320 IKIADGTNEDKRI
+320 IRVVDGTNEDKRI
-333 RLNKRDIFINAALAT
+333 RLTKRDIFINAGLPT

-362 YRTGCEVVW
+362 YRTGAEVVW

-433 GMQLCFNEMG
+433 GMQLCFNELG
-443 RPSIVPN
+443 RPSILPN

-463 GRGVSTSVSENII
+463 GSGVSTNVAENIVN
-476 ADRRQLSVD
+476 DRRQLSVD
-485 GVVVIALTVSLS
+485 GVVVIAVTVSIE
-497 EKRIVAGPDC
+497 EKRIIAGPDC

-515 KEAEPLLKSIANIFV
+515 KEAEPLLKSVANIFV
-530 DEIMTALSVDKTDFE
+530 DEVTTALSVNNTDFE
-545 EVKTNAQERIHR
+545 EIKANAQERIRR

-567 MIIPIVVVK
+567 MIIPIIVTR
-576 D
+576 

>member
-1 MSLVSI
+1 
-7 HSNERRKMED
+7 MED
-17 IIKVCAL
+17 IIKVSAL

-44 VLDAGLA
+44 VLDAGLS

-60 DYLLANAAYIINN
+60 DFLLTNAHYIIANKDRLKAYII
-73 KDRVRAYIMTHAHD
+73 THAHD

-111 HVIETQFNFNKIN
+111 HIIETQFNFNKLQGT
-124 MPLDFHVIP
+124 LDFRVIP
-133 PSCELVIAGRK
+133 PTTTLEIAGRV

-157 FGVAI
+157 FGVSI

-168 IVYTSDFIVDY
+168 IVYASDFIVDY

-187 FDLKALS
+187 FDLKALAE
-194 VLSEKPTFLLMSESK
+194 LSEKPTFLLMSESK
-209 GATGEGYCAPRHRVT
+209 GANYEGYCAPRHRVT
-224 PLIEKYFKNANKR
+224 PLIEKYFKSANKR
-237 IFIDCFWQNFI
+237 IFIDCFWQNSI

-259 NNKKIFFYNDFT
+259 NNKKIYFYNDFT
-271 RQIMKMLMEFDPNRI
+271 RHIMRGLMAFDDKRI
-286 PQSLI
+286 PPSLI
-291 VNKEDLLR
+291 IEKEDLLR

-310 GEGEELYQEL
+310 GDGEDLYHEL
-320 IKIADGTNEDKRI
+320 IKIAEGTNEDKRI

-348 PTLETIATRSIDYL
+348 PTLETIATRSVDNL
-362 YRTGCEVVW
+362 YRTGSEVVW
-371 IKKNQITAMHP
+371 LKKNQITAMHA

-395 PRYYLPVRGNFIN
+395 PKYYLPVRGNFIN

-433 GMQLCFNEMG
+433 GMQLCFNELG
-443 RPSIVPN
+443 RPSIIPN
-450 NPAIMPTHPILVD
+450 NPNLMPTHPLLVD
-463 GRGVSTSVSENII
+463 GRGVSTSVSENIV

-485 GVVVIALTVSLS
+485 GVVVIALTVSLG
-497 EKRIVAGPDC
+497 EKRILAGPDC

-515 KEAEPLLKSIANIFV
+515 KEAEPLLKSIANMFV
-530 DEIMTALSVDKTDFE
+530 EEITLALSLGKTDFE
-545 EVKTNAQERIHR
+545 EAKSNAQERIRR

-567 MIIPIVVVK
+567 MIIPIIVVK

>member
-1 MSLVSI
+1 
-7 HSNERRKMED
+7 MED
-17 IIKVCAL
+17 IIKVSAL

-44 VLDAGLA
+44 VIDAGLA

-60 DYLLANAAYIINN
+60 DYLLANAQYLISN
-73 KDRVRAYIMTHAHD
+73 KDRVKAYIMTHAHD

-111 HVIETQFNFNKIN
+111 HVIETQFNFNTLRI
-124 MPLDFHVIP
+124 PLEFKVIP
-133 PSCELVIAGRK
+133 PTSALEIAGRK

-179 SVKNPAYI
+179 SVKIPAYI
-187 FDLKALS
+187 FDMKALS
-194 VLSEKPTFLLMSESK
+194 VLSERPTFLLMSESK
-209 GATGEGYCAPRHRVT
+209 GANHEGYCSPHHRVT
-224 PLIEKYFKNANKR
+224 PLIEKYFSNANKR
-237 IFIDCFWQNFI
+237 IFIDCFWQNFF

-271 RQIMKMLMEFDPNRI
+271 RTIMKMLMEFNPSRI
-286 PQSLI
+286 PVDMI
-291 VNKEDLLR
+291 VGKEDLLR

-310 GEGEELYQEL
+310 GKGEELYQEL
-320 IKIADGTNEDKRI
+320 IRVVDGTNEDKRI
-333 RLNKRDIFINAALAT
+333 RLTKRDIFINAGLPT

-362 YRTGCEVVW
+362 YRTGAEVVW

-433 GMQLCFNEMG
+433 GMQLCFNELG
-443 RPSIVPN
+443 RPSILPN

-463 GRGVSTSVSENII
+463 GSGVSTNVAENIVN
-476 ADRRQLSVD
+476 DRRQLSVD
-485 GVVVIALTVSLS
+485 GVVVIAVTVSIE
-497 EKRIVAGPDC
+497 EKRIIAGPDC

-515 KEAEPLLKSIANIFV
+515 KEAEPLLKSVANIFV
-530 DEIMTALSVDKTDFE
+530 DEVTTALSVNNTDFE
-545 EVKTNAQERIHR
+545 EIKANAQERIRR

-567 MIIPIVVVK
+567 MIIPIIVTR
-576 D
+576 

>member
-1 MSLVSI
+1 
-7 HSNERRKMED
+7 MED
-17 IIKVCAL
+17 IIKVSAL

-44 VLDAGLA
+44 VIDAGLA

-60 DYLLANAAYIINN
+60 DYLLANAQYLINN
-73 KDRVRAYIMTHAHD
+73 KDRIRAYIMTHAHD

-99 APAPII
+99 APAPIY

-111 HVIETQFNFNKIN
+111 HVIETQFNFNTLRI
-124 MPLDFHVIP
+124 PLEFEVVP
-133 PSCELVIAGRK
+133 PSSSQKIAGRNV
-144 FHFFQTSHNAAYS
+144 HFFQTSHNAAYS

-162 ETSKGN
+162 ETTKGN
-168 IVYTSDFIVDY
+168 IVFTSDFIVDY
-179 SVKNPAYI
+179 SVKTPAYI
-187 FDLKALS
+187 FDMKALS
-194 VLSEKPTFLLMSESK
+194 ILSEKPTFLLMSESK
-209 GATGEGYCAPRHRVT
+209 GANYEGYCSPRHRVT
-224 PLIEKYFKNANKR
+224 PLIEKYFKTNRR
-237 IFIDCFWQNFI
+237 IFIDCFWQNFF

-259 NNKKIFFYNDFT
+259 NNKKLFFYNDFT
-271 RQIMKMLMEFDPNRI
+271 RRIMKMLMDFNPTRL
-286 PQSLI
+286 PAS
-291 VNKEDLLR
+291 VVVGKEDLLR

-310 GEGEELYQEL
+310 GRGEELYQEL
-320 IKIADGTNEDKRI
+320 INIADGTNEDKRV
-333 RLNKRDIFINAALAT
+333 RLNHRDIFINAALPT

-362 YRTGCEVVW
+362 YRTGADVVW

-433 GMQLCFNEMG
+433 GMQLCFNELG
-443 RPSIVPN
+443 RPSILPN

-463 GRGVSTSVSENII
+463 GSGVSTNVAENIVN
-476 ADRRQLSVD
+476 DRRQLSVD
-485 GVVVIALTVSLS
+485 GVVVIAVTVSLT
-497 EKRIVAGPDC
+497 EKRIIAGPDC

-530 DEIMTALSVDKTDFE
+530 DEVTTALSVNNINFE
-545 EVKTNAQERIHR
+545 DVKANAQERIRR

-567 MIIPIVVVK
+567 MIIPIIVTK
-576 D
+576 

>member
-1 MSLVSI
+1 
-7 HSNERRKMED
+7 MED
-17 IIKVCAL
+17 IIKVSAL

-44 VLDAGLA
+44 VIDAGLA

-60 DYLLANAAYIINN
+60 DYLLANAQYLINN
-73 KDRVRAYIMTHAHD
+73 KDRVKAYIMTHAHD

-111 HVIETQFNFNKIN
+111 HVIETQFNFNTLRI
-124 MPLDFHVIP
+124 PLEFKVIP
-133 PSCELVIAGRK
+133 PTSALEIAGRK

-179 SVKNPAYI
+179 SVKIPAYI
-187 FDLKALS
+187 FDMKALS
-194 VLSEKPTFLLMSESK
+194 VLSERPTFLLMSESK
-209 GATGEGYCAPRHRVT
+209 GANHEGYCSPHHRVT
-224 PLIEKYFKNANKR
+224 PLIEKYFSNANKR
-237 IFIDCFWQNFI
+237 IFIDCFWQNFF

-271 RQIMKMLMEFDPNRI
+271 RTIMKMLMEFNPSRI
-286 PQSLI
+286 P
-291 VNKEDLLR
+291 VDMVVGKEDLLR

-310 GEGEELYQEL
+310 GKGEELYQEL
-320 IKIADGTNEDKRI
+320 IRVVDGTNEDKRI
-333 RLNKRDIFINAALAT
+333 RLTKRDIFINAGLPT

-362 YRTGCEVVW
+362 YRTGAEVVW

-433 GMQLCFNEMG
+433 GMQLCFNELG
-443 RPSIVPN
+443 RPSILPN
-450 NPAIMPTHPILVD
+450 NPAIMPTHQILVD
-463 GRGVSTSVSENII
+463 GSGVSTNVAENIVN
-476 ADRRQLSVD
+476 DRRQLSVD
-485 GVVVIALTVSLS
+485 GVVVIAVTVSLE
-497 EKRIVAGPDC
+497 EKRIIAGPDC

-515 KEAEPLLKSIANIFV
+515 KEAEPLLKSVANIFV
-530 DEIMTALSVDKTDFE
+530 DEVTTALSVNNTNFE
-545 EVKTNAQERIHR
+545 EIKANAQERIRR

-567 MIIPIVVVK
+567 MIIPIIVTR
-576 D
+576 

>member
-1 MSLVSI
+1 
-7 HSNERRKMED
+7 MED
-17 IIKVCAL
+17 VIKVCAL

-31 RDCYVIEINNDIF
+31 RDCYVIEINNDLF

-60 DYLLANAAYIINN
+60 DFLLANAQYIINN
-73 KDRVRAYIMTHAHD
+73 KDRLKAYIMTHAHD

-105 CTRFTK
+105 CTAFTK
-111 HVIETQFNFNKIN
+111 HVIETQFNFNKLQGS
-124 MPLDFHVIP
+124 LDFRVIP
-133 PSCELVIAGRK
+133 PTCDLELAGRM

-162 ETSKGN
+162 ETTKGN

-187 FDLKALS
+187 FDLKKLAE
-194 VLSEKPTFLLMSESK
+194 LSEKPTFLLMSDSK
-209 GATGEGYCAPRHRVT
+209 AAHLEGYCAPRHRVA
-224 PLIEKYFKNANKR
+224 PLIEKYFKNSNRR

-248 RISEII
+248 RISEIV

-259 NNKKIFFYNDFT
+259 NNKKLDFYNDFT
-271 RQIMKMLMEFDPNRI
+271 AHIMRGLMSFDPKRVPPSI
-286 PQSLI
+286 V

-310 GEGEELYQEL
+310 GDGEELYQEL
-320 IKIADGTNEDKRI
+320 IKIADGNNEDKRI
-333 RLNKRDIFINAALAT
+333 RLNKRDIFINAGLPT

-362 YRTGCEVVW
+362 YRTGAEVIW

-433 GMQLCFNEMG
+433 GMQLCFNEAS
-443 RPSIVPN
+443 RPMILPN
-450 NPAIMPTHPILVD
+450 NPSIMPTHPILVD
-463 GRGVSTSVSENII
+463 GRGVSTSVSENIVS
-476 ADRRQLSVD
+476 DRRQLSVD
-485 GVVVIALTVSLS
+485 GVVVIALSVSLS

-515 KEAEPLLKSIANIFV
+515 KEAEPLLKSIANIFIE
-530 DEIMTALSVDKTDFE
+530 EITLALSLDKVDFE
-545 EVKTNAQERIHR
+545 EAKTNAQERIRR

-567 MIIPIVVVK
+567 MIIPIIVTK

>member
-1 MSLVSI
+1 M
-7 HSNERRKMED
+7 
-17 IIKVCAL
+17 IKVSAL

-44 VLDAGLA
+44 VLDAGLS

-60 DYLLANAAYIINN
+60 DFLLTNAHYIIENKNRLKAYII
-73 KDRVRAYIMTHAHD
+73 THAHD

-111 HVIETQFNFNKIN
+111 HIIETQFNFNKLQGT
-124 MPLDFHVIP
+124 LDFRVIP
-133 PSCELVIAGRK
+133 PTTTLEISGRV

-187 FDLKALS
+187 FDLKALAE
-194 VLSEKPTFLLMSESK
+194 LSEKPTFLLMSESK
-209 GATGEGYCAPRHRVT
+209 GANYEGYCAPRHRVT
-224 PLIEKYFKNANKR
+224 PLIEKYFKSANKR
-237 IFIDCFWQNFI
+237 IFIDCFWQNSI

-259 NNKKIFFYNDFT
+259 NNKKIYFYNDFT
-271 RQIMKMLMEFDPNRI
+271 AHIMRGLMDFDNKRVPPSI
-286 PQSLI
+286 IIS
-291 VNKEDLLR
+291 KEDLLR

-310 GEGEELYQEL
+310 GDGEDLYHEL
-320 IKIADGTNEDKRI
+320 IKIAEGTNEDKRI

-348 PTLETIATRSIDYL
+348 PTLETIATRSVDNL
-362 YRTGCEVVW
+362 YRTGSEVVW
-371 IKKNQITAMHP
+371 LKKNQITAMHA

-395 PRYYLPVRGNFIN
+395 PKYYLPVRGNFIN

-433 GMQLCFNEMG
+433 GMQLCFNELG
-443 RPSIVPN
+443 RPSIIPN
-450 NPAIMPTHPILVD
+450 NPNLMPTHPILVD
-463 GRGVSTSVSENII
+463 GRGVSTSVSENIV

-485 GVVVIALTVSLS
+485 GVVVIALTVSLG
-497 EKRIVAGPDC
+497 EKRILAGPDC

-530 DEIMTALSVDKTDFE
+530 EEITLALSLNKTDFE
-545 EVKTNAQERIHR
+545 EAKSNAQERIRR

-567 MIIPIVVVK
+567 MIIPIIVVK

>member
-1 MSLVSI
+1 
-7 HSNERRKMED
+7 MED
-17 IIKVCAL
+17 IIKVSAL

-44 VLDAGLA
+44 VIDAGLA

-60 DYLLANAAYIINN
+60 DYLLANAQYLINN
-73 KDRVRAYIMTHAHD
+73 KDRVKAYIMTHAHD

-111 HVIETQFNFNKIN
+111 HVIETQFNFNTLRI
-124 MPLDFHVIP
+124 PLEFKVIP
-133 PSCELVIAGRK
+133 PTSALEIAGRK

-179 SVKNPAYI
+179 SVKTPAYI
-187 FDLKALS
+187 FDMKALS
-194 VLSEKPTFLLMSESK
+194 VLSERPTFLLMSESK
-209 GATGEGYCAPRHRVT
+209 GANHEGYCSPHHRVT
-224 PLIEKYFKNANKR
+224 PLIEKYFSSGNKR
-237 IFIDCFWQNFI
+237 IFIDCFWQNFF

-271 RQIMKMLMEFDPNRI
+271 RTIMKMLMEFNPSRI
-286 PQSLI
+286 PIDMI

-310 GEGEELYQEL
+310 GKGEELYQEL
-320 IKIADGTNEDKRI
+320 IRVVDGTNDDKRI
-333 RLNKRDIFINAALAT
+333 RLTKRDIFINAGLPT

-362 YRTGCEVVW
+362 YRTGAEVVW

-433 GMQLCFNEMG
+433 GMQLCFNELG
-443 RPSIVPN
+443 RPSILPN

-463 GRGVSTSVSENII
+463 GSGVSTNVAENIVN
-476 ADRRQLSVD
+476 DRRQLSVD
-485 GVVVIALTVSLS
+485 GVVVIAVTVSME
-497 EKRIVAGPDC
+497 EKRIIAGPDC

-515 KEAEPLLKSIANIFV
+515 KEAEPLLKSVANIFV
-530 DEIMTALSVDKTDFE
+530 DEVTTALSVNNTNFE
-545 EVKTNAQERIHR
+545 EIKANAQERIRR

-567 MIIPIVVVK
+567 MIIPIIVTR
-576 D
+576 

>member
-1 MSLVSI
+1 
-7 HSNERRKMED
+7 MED

-31 RDCYVIEINNDIF
+31 RDCYVIEINNDLF

-60 DYLLANAAYIINN
+60 DFLLANAQYIISN
-73 KDRVRAYIMTHAHD
+73 KDRLKAYIMTHAHD

-105 CTRFTK
+105 CTKFTK
-111 HVIETQFNFNKIN
+111 HVIETQFNFNKLQGT
-124 MPLDFHVIP
+124 LDFRVIP
-133 PSCELVIAGRK
+133 PTCDLELAGRK

-187 FDLKALS
+187 FDLKALAE
-194 VLSEKPTFLLMSESK
+194 LSEKPTFLLMSDSK
-209 GATGEGYCAPRHRVT
+209 AAHLEGYCAPRHRVT
-224 PLIEKYFKNANKR
+224 PLIDKYFKNANRR

-259 NNKKIFFYNDFT
+259 NNKKLYFYNDFT
-271 RQIMKMLMEFDPNRI
+271 SHIMRGLMSFDPNRI
-286 PQSLI
+286 PSSI
-291 VNKEDLLR
+291 VVNKEDLLR

-310 GEGEELYQEL
+310 GDGEELYQEL
-320 IKIADGTNEDKRI
+320 IKIADGNNEDKRI
-333 RLNKRDIFINAALAT
+333 RLNKRDIFINAALPT

-362 YRTGCEVVW
+362 YRTGAEVIW
-371 IKKNQITAMHP
+371 IKKNQMTAMHP

-433 GMQLCFNEMG
+433 GMQLCFNEAG
-443 RPSIVPN
+443 RPMILPN
-450 NPAIMPTHPILVD
+450 NPATMPTHPILVD
-463 GRGVSTSVSENII
+463 GRGVSTSVSENIV

-485 GVVVIALTVSLS
+485 GVVVIALSVSLS

-515 KEAEPLLKSIANIFV
+515 KEAEPLLKSIANIFIE
-530 DEIMTALSVDKTDFE
+530 EITLALSLNKPDFE
-545 EVKTNAQERIHR
+545 EAKTNAQERIRR

-567 MIIPIVVVK
+567 MIIPIIVTK
-576 D
+576 E

>member
-1 MSLVSI
+1 
-7 HSNERRKMED
+7 MED

-44 VLDAGLA
+44 VLDAGLS

-60 DYLLANAAYIINN
+60 DFLLTNAHYIIANKDRLKAYII
-73 KDRVRAYIMTHAHD
+73 THAHD

-111 HVIETQFNFNKIN
+111 HIIETQFNFNKLQGQ
-124 MPLDFHVIP
+124 LDFRVIP
-133 PSCELVIAGRK
+133 PTTTLEIAGRV

-187 FDLKALS
+187 FDLKALAE
-194 VLSEKPTFLLMSESK
+194 LSEKPTFLLMSESK
-209 GATGEGYCAPRHRVT
+209 GANYEGYCAPRHRVT
-224 PLIEKYFKNANKR
+224 PLIEKYFKSANRR
-237 IFIDCFWQNFI
+237 IFIDCFWQNSI
-248 RISEII
+248 RISEIV

-259 NNKKIFFYNDFT
+259 NNKKIYFYNEFT
-271 RQIMKMLMEFDPNRI
+271 DHIMRGLMEFDNKRI
-286 PQSLI
+286 PPSI
-291 VNKEDLLR
+291 IINKEDLLR

-310 GEGEELYQEL
+310 GDGEELYQEL
-320 IKIADGTNEDKRI
+320 IKISEGTNEDKRI

-348 PTLETIATRSIDYL
+348 PTLETIATRSVDNL
-362 YRTGCEVVW
+362 YRTGSDVVW
-371 IKKNQITAMHP
+371 LKKNQITAMHA

-395 PRYYLPVRGNFIN
+395 PKYYLPVRGNFIN

-433 GMQLCFNEMG
+433 GMQLCFNELG
-443 RPSIVPN
+443 RPSIIPN
-450 NPAIMPTHPILVD
+450 NPALMPTHPILVD
-463 GRGVSTSVSENII
+463 GRGVSTSVSENIV
-476 ADRRQLSVD
+476 ADRRQLSID

-497 EKRIVAGPDC
+497 EKRILAGPDC

-530 DEIMTALSVDKTDFE
+530 EEITLALSLNKEDFE
-545 EVKTNAQERIHR
+545 EAKSNAQERIRR

-567 MIIPIVVVK
+567 MIIPIIVTK
-576 D
+576 

>member
-1 MSLVSI
+1 
-7 HSNERRKMED
+7 MED
-17 IIKVCAL
+17 IIKVSAL

-44 VLDAGLA
+44 VIDAGLA

-60 DYLLANAAYIINN
+60 DYLLANAQYLINN
-73 KDRVRAYIMTHAHD
+73 KDRVKAYIMTHAHD

-111 HVIETQFNFNKIN
+111 HVIETQFNFNTLRI
-124 MPLDFHVIP
+124 PLEFKVIP
-133 PSCELVIAGRK
+133 PTSTLEIAGRK

-179 SVKNPAYI
+179 SVKIPGYI
-187 FDLKALS
+187 FDMKALS
-194 VLSEKPTFLLMSESK
+194 VLSERPTFLLMSESK
-209 GATGEGYCAPRHRVT
+209 GANHEGYCSPHHRVT
-224 PLIEKYFKNANKR
+224 PLIEKYFSNANKR
-237 IFIDCFWQNFI
+237 IFIDCFWQNFF

-271 RQIMKMLMEFDPNRI
+271 RTIMKMLMEFNPSRI
-286 PQSLI
+286 PMNII
-291 VNKEDLLR
+291 VGKEDLLR

-310 GEGEELYQEL
+310 GKGEELYQEL
-320 IKIADGTNEDKRI
+320 IRVVDGTNEDKRI
-333 RLNKRDIFINAALAT
+333 RLTKRDIFINAALPT

-362 YRTGCEVVW
+362 YRTGAEVVW

-433 GMQLCFNEMG
+433 GMQLCFNELG
-443 RPSIVPN
+443 RPSILPN

-463 GRGVSTSVSENII
+463 GSGVSTNVAENIVN
-476 ADRRQLSVD
+476 DRRQLSVD
-485 GVVVIALTVSLS
+485 GVVVIAVTVSLE
-497 EKRIVAGPDC
+497 EKRIIAGPDC

-515 KEAEPLLKSIANIFV
+515 KETEPLLKSVANIFV
-530 DEIMTALSVDKTDFE
+530 DEVTTALSVNNTNFE
-545 EVKTNAQERIHR
+545 EIKVNAQERIRR

-567 MIIPIVVVK
+567 MIIPIIVAR
-576 D
+576 

>member
-1 MSLVSI
+1 
-7 HSNERRKMED
+7 MED

-60 DYLLANAAYIINN
+60 DFLLANAQYIINN
-73 KDRVRAYIMTHAHD
+73 KDRLKAYIMTHAHD

-105 CTRFTK
+105 CTKFTK
-111 HVIETQFNFNKIN
+111 HVIETQFNFNKLQGT
-124 MPLDFHVIP
+124 LDFRVIP
-133 PSCELVIAGRK
+133 PTCDLELAGRK

-187 FDLKALS
+187 FDLKALAE
-194 VLSEKPTFLLMSESK
+194 LSEKPTFLLMSDSK
-209 GATGEGYCAPRHRVT
+209 AAHLEGYCAPRHRVT
-224 PLIEKYFKNANKR
+224 PLIDKYFKNANRR

-259 NNKKIFFYNDFT
+259 NNKKLYFYNDFT
-271 RQIMKMLMEFDPNRI
+271 SHIMRGLMSFDPNRI
-286 PQSLI
+286 PSSI
-291 VNKEDLLR
+291 VVNKEDLLR

-310 GEGEELYQEL
+310 GDGEELYQEL
-320 IKIADGTNEDKRI
+320 IKIADGNNEDKRI
-333 RLNKRDIFINAALAT
+333 RLNKRDIFINAALPT

-362 YRTGCEVVW
+362 YRTGAEVIW
-371 IKKNQITAMHP
+371 IKKNQMTAMHP

-433 GMQLCFNEMG
+433 GMQLCFNEAG
-443 RPSIVPN
+443 RPMILPN
-450 NPAIMPTHPILVD
+450 NPATMPTHPILVD
-463 GRGVSTSVSENII
+463 GRGVSTSVSENIV

-485 GVVVIALTVSLS
+485 GVVVIALSVSLS

-515 KEAEPLLKSIANIFV
+515 KEAEPLLKSIANIFIE
-530 DEIMTALSVDKTDFE
+530 EITLALSLNKPDFE
-545 EVKTNAQERIHR
+545 EAKTNAQERIRR

-567 MIIPIVVVK
+567 MIIPIIVTK
-576 D
+576 E

>member
-1 MSLVSI
+1 
-7 HSNERRKMED
+7 MED
-17 IIKVCAL
+17 IIKVSAL

-44 VLDAGLA
+44 VIDAGLA

-60 DYLLANAAYIINN
+60 DYLLANAQYLINN
-73 KDRVRAYIMTHAHD
+73 KDRVKAYIMTHAHD

-111 HVIETQFNFNKIN
+111 HVIETQFNFNTLRI
-124 MPLDFHVIP
+124 PLEFKVIP
-133 PSCELVIAGRK
+133 PTSALEIAGRK

-179 SVKNPAYI
+179 SVKIPAYI
-187 FDLKALS
+187 FDMKALS
-194 VLSEKPTFLLMSESK
+194 VLSERPTFLLMSESK
-209 GATGEGYCAPRHRVT
+209 GANHEGYCSPHHRVT
-224 PLIEKYFKNANKR
+224 PLIEKYFSNANKR
-237 IFIDCFWQNFI
+237 IFIDCFWQNFF

-271 RQIMKMLMEFDPNRI
+271 RTIMKMLMEFNPSRI
-286 PQSLI
+286 PVDII
-291 VNKEDLLR
+291 VGKEDLLR

-310 GEGEELYQEL
+310 GKGEELYQEL
-320 IKIADGTNEDKRI
+320 IRVVDGTNEDKRI
-333 RLNKRDIFINAALAT
+333 RLTKRDIFINAGLPT

-362 YRTGCEVVW
+362 YRTGAEVVW

-433 GMQLCFNEMG
+433 GMQLCFNELG
-443 RPSIVPN
+443 RPSILPN

-463 GRGVSTSVSENII
+463 GSGVSTNVAENIVN
-476 ADRRQLSVD
+476 DRRQLSVD
-485 GVVVIALTVSLS
+485 GVVVIAVTVSME
-497 EKRIVAGPDC
+497 EKRIIAGPDC

-515 KEAEPLLKSIANIFV
+515 KEAEPLLKSVANIFV
-530 DEIMTALSVDKTDFE
+530 DEVTTALSVNNTDFE
-545 EVKTNAQERIHR
+545 EIKANAQERIRR

-567 MIIPIVVVK
+567 MIIPIIVTR
-576 D
+576 

>member
-1 MSLVSI
+1 
-7 HSNERRKMED
+7 MED
-17 IIKVCAL
+17 IIKVSAL

-44 VLDAGLA
+44 VIDAGLA

-60 DYLLANAAYIINN
+60 DYLLANAQYLINN
-73 KDRVRAYIMTHAHD
+73 KDRVKAYIMTHAHD

-111 HVIETQFNFNKIN
+111 HVIETQFNFNTLRI
-124 MPLDFHVIP
+124 PLEFKVIP
-133 PSCELVIAGRK
+133 PTSALEIAGRK

-179 SVKNPAYI
+179 SVKIPAYI
-187 FDLKALS
+187 FDMKALS
-194 VLSEKPTFLLMSESK
+194 VLSERPTFLLMSESK
-209 GATGEGYCAPRHRVT
+209 GANHEGYCSPHHRVT
-224 PLIEKYFKNANKR
+224 PLIEKYFSNANKR
-237 IFIDCFWQNFI
+237 IFIDCFWQNFF

-271 RQIMKMLMEFDPNRI
+271 RTIMKMLMEFNPSRI
-286 PQSLI
+286 PVDII
-291 VNKEDLLR
+291 VGKEDLLR

-310 GEGEELYQEL
+310 GKGEELYQEL
-320 IKIADGTNEDKRI
+320 IRVVDGTNEDKRI
-333 RLNKRDIFINAALAT
+333 RLTKRDIFINAGLPT

-362 YRTGCEVVW
+362 YRTGAEVVW

-408 LMANAKLALSMGI
+408 LMANARLALSMGI

-433 GMQLCFNEMG
+433 GMQLCFNELG
-443 RPSIVPN
+443 RPSILPN

-463 GRGVSTSVSENII
+463 GSGVSTNVAENIVN
-476 ADRRQLSVD
+476 DRRQLSVD
-485 GVVVIALTVSLS
+485 GVVVIAVTVSIE
-497 EKRIVAGPDC
+497 EKRIIAGPDC

-515 KEAEPLLKSIANIFV
+515 KEAEPLLKSVANIFV
-530 DEIMTALSVDKTDFE
+530 DEVTTALSVNNTDFE
-545 EVKTNAQERIHR
+545 EIKANAQERIRR

-567 MIIPIVVVK
+567 MIIPIIVTR
-576 D
+576 